1 MKKSISTRRINNPFT
16 SIEGYN
22 CFGCS
27 PNNPCGLHMEFYE
40 DGEEVVSEWQP
51 GKHLQGYGSVLHGGI
66 ISTAMDE
73 IASWYIMTKLRTA
86 GVTYQLQTKFLSPV
100 YTNKGKITLRATL
113 KEQRRRKTDIEVRL
127 YDNEGKLC
135 AEGLVGYFVFPE
147 KLAKEKLYY
156 PDFDSFFTE
165 D

>member
-1 MKKSISTRRINNPFT
+1 
-16 SIEGYN
+16 
-22 CFGCS
+22 
-27 PNNPCGLHMEFYE
+27 MEFYE
-40 DGEEVVSEWQP
+40 NGDEVVSEWQP
-51 GKHLQGYGSVLHGGI
+51 GQHLQGYGNVLHGGV

-73 IASWYIMTKLRTA
+73 IASWYIMTKLKTA

-127 YDNEGKLC
+127 YNNEGKLC

-147 KLAKEKLYY
+147 KYAKEKLYY
-156 PDFDSFFTE
+156 PDFDSFFDE